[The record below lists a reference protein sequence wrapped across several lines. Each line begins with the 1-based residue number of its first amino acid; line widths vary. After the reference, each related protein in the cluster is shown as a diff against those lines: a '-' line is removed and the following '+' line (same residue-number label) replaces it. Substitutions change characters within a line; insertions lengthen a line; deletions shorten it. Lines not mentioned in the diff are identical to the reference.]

1 MSITDLQAK
10 MTSDPAFANK
20 IKSCKSPEEIIAV
33 AKDVGI
39 TVSNADIAK
48 SVASSDSFEL
58 ADDELESV
66 SSGTVLAALL
76 VK

>member
-10 MTSDPAFANK
+10 MASDPAFANK
-20 IKSCKSPEEIIAV
+20 IKGCKNAEEIIAV
-33 AKDVGI
+33 AKDAGI
-39 TVSNADIAK
+39 TLSNADIAT
-48 SVASSDSFEL
+48 SVASSDPFEL
-58 ADDELESV
+58 SDEELESV